1 MAALQIHAL
10 DEFSYR
16 QSLIKFLKQ
25 HENPALAGVPDPA
38 NSIAG
43 GLPPH
48 YEEQNRVR
56 SYNNTS
62 HQVYAEPHT
71 STAIFIPVRLL
82 FQIRTATRTTR

>member
-16 QSLIKFLKQ
+16 QSLIKFLKRMRTP
-25 HENPALAGVPDPA
+25 HSLGSLIPA

-48 YEEQNRVR
+48 YEE
-56 SYNNTS
+56 
-62 HQVYAEPHT
+62 
-71 STAIFIPVRLL
+71 
-82 FQIRTATRTTR
+82 